1 MKSFKKNG
9 NILSNEGGGMVFER
23 RRFKRFD
30 VPLDVKFKLFENPS
44 EYLSGIT
51 KNFSREGLCFE
62 SPDIDPELF
71 KPVELKVKL
80 PNRDTFTHVLGDLVW
95 KEQLKNTCLAGIKFR
110 VIEKE
115 CKSEILDFAYDLW
128 VAKNQS

>member
-1 MKSFKKNG
+1 MVRYSQ
-9 NILSNEGGGMVFER
+9 SEGGGMVFER

-30 VPLDVKFKLFENPS
+30 VPLEVQFKLFENPS

-80 PNRDTFTHVLGDLVW
+80 PNRDTFTDVLGDIVW
-95 KEQLKNTCLAGIKFR
+95 KEMNGNSCIAGIKFR

-115 CKSEILDFAYDLW
+115 CKSEILDYAYDLW
-128 VAKNQS
+128 VAKKQN